1 MNREEKK
8 ALTRRQLIDVA
19 TRLFQQHGIPNTD
32 LKTIAAEAGVSV
44 VTFYKYFD
52 SKETLIGTIA
62 AEQLNELFDE
72 IMAITN
78 QTDLRFIDKIKA
90 FATLS
95 QQKQQEIATTFGDE
109 MMQLLEKDDSAV
121 RAVAES
127 RRDEFFEA
135 IINQGRDEGFFTT
148 NVSTIAIRVYID
160 MFVTYPNV
168 QASLT
173 SGSGLT
179 RRELD
184 TQLEELFFFGLMG
197 SVDAA
202 HRDQLNEIRKQ
213 QKG

>member
-1 MNREEKK
+1 
-8 ALTRRQLIDVA
+8 
-19 TRLFQQHGIPNTD
+19 
-32 LKTIAAEAGVSV
+32 
-44 VTFYKYFD
+44 
-52 SKETLIGTIA
+52 
-62 AEQLNELFDE
+62 
-72 IMAITN
+72 
-78 QTDLRFIDKIKA
+78 
-90 FATLS
+90 
-95 QQKQQEIATTFGDE
+95 

>member
-8 ALTRRQLIDVA
+8 ALTRRQIIDVA
-19 TRLFQQHGIPNTD
+19 TRLFRQRGIHNTD
-32 LKTIAAEAGVSV
+32 LKTIATESGVSV

-52 SKETLIGTIA
+52 SKDTLIGTIA
-62 AEQLNELFDE
+62 AEQLNTLFDQ

-78 QTDLRFIDKIKA
+78 QTDLRFIEKIKA
-90 FATLS
+90 FAQLS
-95 QQKQQEIATTFGDE
+95 QQKQQEIANTFGDE

-135 IINQGRDEGFFTT
+135 IIEQGRDEGFFTT
-148 NVSTIAIRVYID
+148 NVSTTAIRVYID

-168 QASLT
+168 QASLA
-173 SGSGLT
+173 SNSDLT

-184 TQLEELFFFGLMG
+184 AQLEELFFFGLMG

>member
-8 ALTRRQLIDVA
+8 ALTRRQIIDVS
-19 TRLFQQHGIPNTD
+19 TRLFRQHGIHNTD
-32 LKTIAAEAGVSV
+32 LKTIATEAGVSV

-52 SKETLIGTIA
+52 SKDSLIGIIA
-62 AEQLNELFDE
+62 AEQLNTLFDQ

-78 QTDLRFIDKIKA
+78 QTDLRFIEKIKA
-90 FATLS
+90 FAQLS
-95 QQKQQEIATTFGDE
+95 QQKQQEIANTFGDE

-135 IINQGRDEGFFTT
+135 IIEQGRDEGFFTT
-148 NVSTIAIRVYID
+148 NVSTTAIRVYID

-168 QASLT
+168 QASLA
-173 SGSGLT
+173 SNSDLN
-179 RRELD
+179 RRKLD
-184 TQLEELFFFGLMG
+184 AQLEELFFFGLMG

>member
-1 MNREEKK
+1 M
-8 ALTRRQLIDVA
+8 
-19 TRLFQQHGIPNTD
+19 
-32 LKTIAAEAGVSV
+32 SV

-52 SKETLIGTIA
+52 SKDALIGTIA
-62 AEQLNELFDE
+62 AEQLNTLFDQ

-78 QTDLRFIDKIKA
+78 QTDLRFIEKIKA
-90 FATLS
+90 FAQLS
-95 QQKQQEIATTFGDE
+95 QQKQQEIANTFGDE

-121 RAVAES
+121 RAAAES

-135 IINQGRDEGFFTT
+135 IIEQGRDEGFFTT
-148 NVSTIAIRVYID
+148 NVSTTAIRVYID

-168 QASLT
+168 QASLA
-173 SGSGLT
+173 SNSDLT

-184 TQLEELFFFGLMG
+184 AQLEELFFFGLMG

-213 QKG
+213 QRDEQLLIPFLRLSATHHHDCYPQLPQHTHMQIGAYQRWA

>member
-8 ALTRRQLIDVA
+8 ALTRRQIIDVA
-19 TRLFQQHGIPNTD
+19 TRLFRQHGIHNTD
-32 LKTIAAEAGVSV
+32 LKTIATEAGVSV

-52 SKETLIGTIA
+52 SKDALIGTIA
-62 AEQLNELFDE
+62 AEQLNTLFDQ

-78 QTDLRFIDKIKA
+78 QTDLRFIEKIKA
-90 FATLS
+90 FAQLS
-95 QQKQQEIATTFGDE
+95 KQKQQEIANTFGDE

-135 IINQGRDEGFFTT
+135 IIEQGRDEGFFTT
-148 NVSTIAIRVYID
+148 NVSTTAIRVYID

-168 QASLT
+168 QASLA
-173 SGSGLT
+173 SNSDLT
-179 RRELD
+179 RSELD
-184 TQLEELFFFGLMG
+184 AQLEELFFFGLMG

>member
-1 MNREEKK
+1 M
-8 ALTRRQLIDVA
+8 
-19 TRLFQQHGIPNTD
+19 
-32 LKTIAAEAGVSV
+32 

-52 SKETLIGTIA
+52 SKEALIGTIA
-62 AEQLNELFDE
+62 AEQLNTLFDQ

-78 QTDLRFIDKIKA
+78 QTDLRFIEKIKA
-90 FATLS
+90 FAQLS
-95 QQKQQEIATTFGDE
+95 QQKQQEIANTFGDE

-135 IINQGRDEGFFTT
+135 IIEQGRDEGFFTT
-148 NVSTIAIRVYID
+148 NVSTTAIRMYID

-168 QASLT
+168 QASLA
-173 SGSGLT
+173 SNSDLT

-184 TQLEELFFFGLMG
+184 AQLEELFFFGLMG

>member
-8 ALTRRQLIDVA
+8 ALTRRQIIDVA
-19 TRLFQQHGIPNTD
+19 TRLFRQYGIHNTD
-32 LKTIAAEAGVSV
+32 LKTIATEAGVSV

-52 SKETLIGTIA
+52 SKDALIGTIA
-62 AEQLNELFDE
+62 AEQLNTLFDQ

-78 QTDLRFIDKIKA
+78 QTDLRFIEKIKA
-90 FATLS
+90 FAQLS
-95 QQKQQEIATTFGDE
+95 QQKQQEIANTFGDE

-135 IINQGRDEGFFTT
+135 IIEQGRDEGFFTT
-148 NVSTIAIRVYID
+148 NVSTTAIRVYID

-168 QASLT
+168 QASLA
-173 SGSGLT
+173 SNSDLT

-184 TQLEELFFFGLMG
+184 AQLEELFFFGLMG